1 MNDGGFVMNSEEYE
15 KLKSDISVRLEDV
28 ERRICEVL
36 AGCGRSRDSLTL
48 IGVSKFFPPEYAKA
62 AYELGLHDLGENR
75 VQELLSKKE
84 LLSAEGIHPNWHL
97 IGTLQTNKV
106 KYIAGNTALIHS
118 VSSVELIEEIQKRS
132 MMKEQSVKILLQ
144 INTAREES
152 KHGFFAEEIERAA
165 ELASSCPNL
174 ELCGLMTM
182 APIQSAEHEAKR
194 VFDETR
200 TIFERLKTQVRN
212 PEFWN
217 ILSMGMSQDYI
228 DAIQCGSTHIRIGT
242 SIFGKR
248 S

>member
-1 MNDGGFVMNSEEYE
+1 MNSEEYE
-15 KLKSDISVRLEDV
+15 KLKCDISGRLEEV
-28 ERRICEVL
+28 ECRIMNVL
-36 AGCGRSRDSLTL
+36 SGCGRSRESLTL
-48 IGVSKFFPPEYAKA
+48 IGVSKFFPPEYARA

-75 VQELLSKKE
+75 VQELLAKRE
-84 LLSAEGIHPNWHL
+84 LLSSEGIHPNWHL
-97 IGTLQTNKV
+97 IGTLQANKV
-106 KYIAGNTALIHS
+106 KSIVGNTELIHS

-132 MMKEQSVKILLQ
+132 MMKDLTVKILLQ

-152 KHGFFAEEIERAA
+152 KHGFFKEEIERAA
-165 ELASSCPNL
+165 EHASQCPNL
-174 ELCGLMTM
+174 MLCGLMTM
-182 APIQSAEHEAKR
+182 APIQSEEHEAIR

-200 TIFERLKTQVRN
+200 EVFESLKKQVKD
-212 PEFWN
+212 PEIWG